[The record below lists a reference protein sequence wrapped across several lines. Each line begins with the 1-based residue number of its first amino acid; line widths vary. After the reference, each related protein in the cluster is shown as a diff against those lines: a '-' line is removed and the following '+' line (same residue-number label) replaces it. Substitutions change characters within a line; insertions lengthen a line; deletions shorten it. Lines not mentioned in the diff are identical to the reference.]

1 MENSLSVQELTQQL
15 AQLEAEI
22 RQIKVKLIK
31 LRRDAREAQG
41 EPRYPHII
49 RTDSGLTIDG
59 SRLTLYSIMDLV
71 IANYPPEYIKDFFNL
86 TDEKNNDALDY
97 IEEYRA
103 EVETEYQ
110 LVLKQAEEN
119 RIYWEERDRE
129 HLAKVAA
136 MPPKPEYA
144 EIYKK
149 LKEHRE
155 KYKA

>member
-1 MENSLSVQELTQQL
+1 M
-15 AQLEAEI
+15 
-22 RQIKVKLIK
+22 IK

-71 IANYPPEYIKDFFNL
+71 IANYPPEYIKTFNL
-86 TDEKNNDALDY
+86 TDEKTTTRLTTLKNIAGS
-97 IEEYRA
+97 
-103 EVETEYQ
+103 ETEYQ

-119 RIYWEERDRE
+119 RIYWEERNRE